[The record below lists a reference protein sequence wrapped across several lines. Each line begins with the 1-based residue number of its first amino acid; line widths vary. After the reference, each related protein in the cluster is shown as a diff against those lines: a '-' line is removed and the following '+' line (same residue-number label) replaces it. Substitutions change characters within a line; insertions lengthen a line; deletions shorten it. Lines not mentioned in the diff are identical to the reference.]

1 MRQPLI
7 AEDLCTDST
16 QCSPGKKDQTTPS
29 FRNLIVEYFQV
40 VVRMDLIVPEM
51 DLNGDLLINALMPLI
66 ARVHRQVEALS
77 RY

>member
-1 MRQPLI
+1 LPKIFAPILLN
-7 AEDLCTDST
+7 AHLV
-16 QCSPGKKDQTTPS
+16 KKDQTTPS